1 MKAMSFNN
9 VTTDEEV
16 TTHMQTRGIGRGNV
30 NPHALL
36 EPVIAKLAVLYP
48 LWTFKGSG
56 HMSVGND
63 SVWLYSF
70 AISCDDEL
78 LGKIERR
85 YEGRDY
91 QICVTND
98 RIKASL
104 ERGTFYKTKASDK
117 AIAKVKKMF
126 SPKTTQES
134 AHSAR
139 ESAAK
144 AAQTAEWNKTCEK
157 DDAHDVVLRA
167 AKKFVMGPGFDMFM
181 EYVKTHYPRQEY
193 DLLATKNEVVT
204 KAAEDLVTITAVR
217 EVLRNGKGGAVV
229 TRRGGT
235 YVLEGG
241 DKLEICDDNTLPE
254 WVRNRI
260 GMLKLIERD
269 QFVSG
274 LGMRATEN
282 VFVLVK
288 PEEENLTTVTEGE
301 AK

>member
-16 TTHMQTRGIGRGNV
+16 TTHMQTRGIKRSNV

-36 EPVIAKLAVLYP
+36 EPVIAKLAMLYP
-48 LWTFKGSG
+48 TWTFKGSG
-56 HMSVGND
+56 HMSMGND

-98 RIKASL
+98 RIKDSL

-126 SPKTTQES
+126 NPKTTQEVANAS
-134 AHSAR
+134 Q

-144 AAQTAEWNKTCEK
+144 VAHSAQWNKTREK
-157 DDAHDVVLRA
+157 DDAYDIVRRA
-167 AKKFVMGPGFDMFM
+167 AIKYVMGAGFDMFTA
-181 EYVKTHYPRQEY
+181 YVKNNYPAQEY
-193 DLLATKNEVVT
+193 ELIKLKHETADNARKDLETIFKVQSVIAGTERGTIVT
-204 KAAEDLVTITAVR
+204 S
-217 EVLRNGKGGAVV
+217 
-229 TRRGGT
+229 RGGT
-235 YVLEGG
+235 YVVAGS
-241 DKLEICDDNTLPE
+241 DNIEICDNNTLPE
-254 WVRNRI
+254 WVRGRL
-260 GMLKLIERD
+260 GMLKLIEPS
-269 QFVSG
+269 QFLSEM
-274 LGMRATEN
+274 GMRSSANT
-282 VFVLVK
+282 FVIIE
-288 PEEENLTTVTEGE
+288 PENLTTVTEGE
-301 AK
+301 TK